1 MEEMNFEQAINELE
15 QVIKL
20 LETGDLSLDD
30 SIEKFKKGVEL
41 SNICN
46 KKLEEAQK
54 SITLL
59 TQDNNGNIVEEE
71 FNA

>member
-1 MEEMNFEQAINELE
+1 MEDLSFEQAIMQLE
-15 QVIKL
+15 QVIKQ
-20 LETGDLSLDD
+20 LESGDLSLND
-30 SIEKFKKGVEL
+30 SIEGFKKGVEL

-54 SITLL
+54 TITLL
-59 TQDNNGNIVEEE
+59 TQDNEGNVTEEE